1 MNESLRNIAST
12 ASNFNF
18 DEVLGWMQDHSQGEL
33 GYVFLIV
40 LLFVGPRLLL
50 RLGIPMAL
58 TAFAIGVGASFGFN
72 FYDEDNVI
80 PIFSTLGI
88 ISLFLFAGLEVNLDS
103 IKKALRPISIHIGFR
118 VVVIAAIALTLTS
131 IYNLSW
137 AVALILALA
146 LATPSTGFI
155 LDSIE
160 TSKISEIQK
169 YWIKL
174 KAISA
179 ELIALGALL
188 ILSQMDS
195 LASIAGSMAVIAL
208 LILILPYLLKKL
220 ASTLERLAP
229 GSEFGFIL
237 MLAIIS
243 GIITKKLG
251 AYYLVGA
258 FLVGIVAGQYKR
270 QTPNASADQMLLSLR
285 SFSAFFIPFYFFNS
299 GLKIAH
305 EAFSTDSLLIALV
318 LLLISGPI
326 KVASIIL
333 HRRLSMNESWKDSL
347 AISISLMPNLVFG
360 LVLADILKTKMNLP
374 IEIFG
379 GLIIYTLSITLLAPL
394 LIKLLPES
402 KHIEVIIEAESADF
416 SNRPRLV

>member
-1 MNESLRNIAST
+1 MNESFINIASMISVT
-12 ASNFNF
+12 NLDDAWRW
-18 DEVLGWMQDHSQGEL
+18 LQTHSQGEL

-40 LLFVGPRLLL
+40 LLFVVPRLLL
-50 RLGIPMAL
+50 RFGIPMAL
-58 TAFAIGVGASFGFN
+58 TAFAIGVGVSYGFR

-80 PIFSTLGI
+80 PLFSTLGI
-88 ISLFLFAGLEVNLDS
+88 ISLFLFAGVEVNLDS
-103 IKKALRPISIHIGFR
+103 IKKALRPISIHVSVRIL
-118 VVVIAAIALTLTS
+118 VVTGIALVVSS
-131 IYNLSW
+131 IYGLSS

-160 TSKISEIQK
+160 TSKASDNQK

-179 ELIALGALL
+179 ELVALGALL
-188 ILSQMDS
+188 IFSQMENLTNLASS
-195 LASIAGSMAVIAL
+195 LAVIVL
-208 LILILPYLLKKL
+208 LILILPFIIKKL

-243 GIITKKLG
+243 GLITKKLG

-270 QTPNASADQMLLSLR
+270 HTPNANTDQMLLSLR

-305 EAFSTDSLLIALV
+305 EAFSIDALLIALV
-318 LLLISGPI
+318 LLIISGPI
-326 KVASIIL
+326 KIGSIIL
-333 HRRLSMNESWKDSL
+333 HRRLTMNEPWKDSL
-347 AISISLMPNLVFG
+347 AIAISLMPNLVFG
-360 LVLADILKTKMNLP
+360 LVLAEILKTKMDLP

-379 GLIIYTLSITLLAPL
+379 GLIIYTLFITLLAPMV
-394 LIKLLPES
+394 IKLLPEN
-402 KHIEVIIEAESADF
+402 KQIEVIVDAESAGF
-416 SNRPRLV
+416 SNSPRLS

>member
-1 MNESLRNIAST
+1 MTESIKNLASMIPI
-12 ASNFNF
+12 SNLN
-18 DEVLGWMQDHSQGEL
+18 DIWSWLQIQSQGEL

-50 RLGIPMAL
+50 RFGIPMAL
-58 TAFAIGVGASFGFN
+58 TAFAIGVGVSYGFN
-72 FYDEDNVI
+72 FYYEDNVI
-80 PIFSTLGI
+80 PLFSTLGI
-88 ISLFLFAGLEVNLDS
+88 ISLFLFAGVEVNLDS
-103 IKKALRPISIHIGFR
+103 IKKALRPISIHVGVR
-118 VVVIAAIALTLTS
+118 VLVVTGIALAVSS
-131 IYNLSW
+131 IYGLSS

-160 TSKISEIQK
+160 TSKVSDNQK

-179 ELIALGALL
+179 ELVALGALL
-188 ILSQMDS
+188 ILSQMESLTS
-195 LASIAGSMAVIAL
+195 LATSLAVIGL
-208 LILILPYLLKKL
+208 LILVLPIIIKKL
-220 ASTLERLAP
+220 AATLERLAP

-243 GIITKKLG
+243 GLITKKLG

-270 QTPNASADQMLLSLR
+270 QLPNANADQMLLALR
-285 SFSAFFIPFYFFNS
+285 SFSTFFIPFYFFNS

-305 EAFSTDSLLIALV
+305 EAFSINALLVAFV
-318 LLLISGPI
+318 LFIISGPI
-326 KVASIIL
+326 KIVSIII
-333 HRRLSMNESWKDSL
+333 HRRVSMKEPWKDSL
-347 AISISLMPNLVFG
+347 AIAVSLMPNLVFG
-360 LVLADILKTKMNLP
+360 LVLADILKTKMDLP

-379 GLIIYTLSITLLAPL
+379 GLIIYTLFITLLAPL
-394 LIKLLPES
+394 VIKLLPEN
-402 KHIEVIIEAESADF
+402 KQIEIIIDSELADF
-416 SNRPRLV
+416 SNRPRFS

>member
-1 MNESLRNIAST
+1 VS
-12 ASNFNF
+12 
-18 DEVLGWMQDHSQGEL
+18 
-33 GYVFLIV
+33 
-40 LLFVGPRLLL
+40 
-50 RLGIPMAL
+50 
-58 TAFAIGVGASFGFN
+58 
-72 FYDEDNVI
+72 
-80 PIFSTLGI
+80 
-88 ISLFLFAGLEVNLDS
+88 
-103 IKKALRPISIHIGFR
+103 
-118 VVVIAAIALTLTS
+118 S
-131 IYNLSW
+131 IYGLSS

-160 TSKISEIQK
+160 TSKASDNQK

-179 ELIALGALL
+179 ELVALGALL
-188 ILSQMDS
+188 IFSQMENLTNLASS
-195 LASIAGSMAVIAL
+195 LAVIVL
-208 LILILPYLLKKL
+208 LILILPFIIKKL

-243 GIITKKLG
+243 GLITKKLG

-270 QTPNASADQMLLSLR
+270 HTPNANTDQMLLSLR

-305 EAFSTDSLLIALV
+305 EAFSIDALLIALV
-318 LLLISGPI
+318 LLIISGPI
-326 KVASIIL
+326 KIGSIIL
-333 HRRLSMNESWKDSL
+333 HRRLTMNEPWKDSL
-347 AISISLMPNLVFG
+347 AIAISLMPNLVFG
-360 LVLADILKTKMNLP
+360 LVLAEILKTKMDLP

-379 GLIIYTLSITLLAPL
+379 GLIIYTLFITLLAPMV
-394 LIKLLPES
+394 IKLLPEN
-402 KHIEVIIEAESADF
+402 KQIEVIVDAESAGF
-416 SNRPRLV
+416 SNSPRLS

>member
-1 MNESLRNIAST
+1 MGDAIREIASVDF
-12 ASNFNF
+12 SFSLNEIW
-18 DEVLGWMQDHSQGEL
+18 DWLESHSQGEL

-40 LLFVGPRLLL
+40 LLFVAPRLLL
-50 RLGIPMAL
+50 RFGIPMAL
-58 TAFAIGVGASFGFN
+58 TAFAIGVGVSFGFN

-80 PIFSTLGI
+80 PLFSTLGI
-88 ISLFLFAGLEVNLDS
+88 ISLFLFAGMEVDLES
-103 IKKALRPISIHIGFR
+103 IRKALRPILIHVSFR
-118 VVVIAAIALTLTS
+118 ILVVTAIAVATTF
-131 IYNLSW
+131 IYGLSST
-137 AVALILALA
+137 VGLVLALA

-160 TSKISEIQK
+160 TSKVSENQK

-179 ELIALGALL
+179 ELVALGALL

-195 LASIAGSMAVIAL
+195 LVNLTSSLVVIGL
-208 LILILPYLLKKL
+208 LILILPFLLKKL
-220 ASTLERLAP
+220 SATLERLAP

-270 QTPNASADQMLLSLR
+270 HTPNANTDQMLLSLR

-305 EAFSTDSLLIALV
+305 AAFSVNALLIALV
-318 LLLISGPI
+318 LFIISAPI
-326 KVASIIL
+326 KVGSIIL
-333 HRRLSMNESWKDSL
+333 HRRISMNEAWKDSL
-347 AISISLMPNLVFG
+347 AIAVSLMPNLVFG
-360 LVLADILKTKMNLP
+360 LVIADILKTKMDLP
-374 IEIFG
+374 VEIFG
-379 GLIIYTLSITLLAPL
+379 GLIIYTLFITLLSPMI
-394 LIKLLPES
+394 IKFLPES
-402 KHIEVIIEAESADF
+402 KETEVILQAEAADF
-416 SNRPRLV
+416 SNRPKFR